1 MIKVTEIRRTCIA
14 CPSQWSGRTDTG
26 GYVYIRSRWD
36 ILTVS
41 TGPTQDDSVYGDK
54 CVIIAEIVDHAFGW
68 LSYEELRALT
78 KNVLDLPETDGAE
91 EWPKREAE

>member
-1 MIKVTEIRRTCIA
+1 VIKVTEIRRTGSA

-26 GYVYIRSRWD
+26 EYVYIRSR
-36 ILTVS
+36 
-41 TGPTQDDSVYGDK
+41 VYGDK
-54 CVIIAEIVDHAFGW
+54 CVIIAEIVDHAFGG

>member
-26 GYVYIRSRWD
+26 EYVYIRSR
-36 ILTVS
+36 
-41 TGPTQDDSVYGDK
+41 VYGDK